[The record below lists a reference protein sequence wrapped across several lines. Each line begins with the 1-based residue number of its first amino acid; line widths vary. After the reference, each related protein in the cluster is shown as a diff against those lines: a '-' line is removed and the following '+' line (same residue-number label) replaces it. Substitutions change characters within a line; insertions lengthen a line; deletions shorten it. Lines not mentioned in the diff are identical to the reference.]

1 MKIIIVGAGIGG
13 MVSAEKLGKL
23 GFDVTVYEK
32 SPSLNE
38 MRYDWHD
45 DVSPKIFRRLG
56 MDIPEEHFKKRSWT
70 FCSPYEKSVR
80 EFTQDE
86 SDPDLSMERRP
97 LNEMLYNR
105 AKDYAKFVFGKTVD
119 APVIRGD
126 KVVGVVIDG
135 EEIICDL
142 VVDSAGAYSPVR
154 TKLPSAFGVSQIED
168 DEVFEAY
175 RAFYRRKE
183 GSPDPKY
190 TNKVY
195 MKHLGEPGISWTI
208 LDNDATLVNVLV
220 GRIGSLDEK
229 TKNEAV
235 DYMRKRNLILGDE
248 IVRGGYN
255 VIIPVRYPA
264 TRAVANGYVAI
275 GDSAFQT
282 IPLLGSGI
290 ASSMLA
296 AEILAESIGANM
308 SKGVKGEELFSV
320 KRLWSYQVGIFRE
333 FGGQHCG
340 VDVMKRWLLTQSDEM
355 VDWMFGSKILSN
367 DDLIKV
373 ASGNLVK
380 IGVKEAVQKVRA
392 VGPSK
397 IGVLLKMN
405 AMLTRS
411 IKAERIGKAIPRSFS
426 ENAVKNWEKRLQIV
440 IKGRQKKD
448 NQ

>member
-1 MKIIIVGAGIGG
+1 MKVIIVGAGIGG

-32 SPSLNE
+32 TPSLDE

-56 MDIPEEHFKKRSWT
+56 IDIPEEHFPKKSWT
-70 FCSPYEKSVR
+70 FCSPYENAVR

-86 SDPDLSMERRP
+86 SDPDLSIERRP
-97 LNEMLYNR
+97 LNEMLFSR
-105 AKDYAKFVFGKTVD
+105 AKDYAKFEFGKTVD

-135 EEIICDL
+135 EEILCDL
-142 VVDSAGAYSPVR
+142 VVDSAGVYSPVR
-154 TKLPSAFGVSQIED
+154 TKLPTAFGVTEIKS
-168 DEVFEAY
+168 DEVFMAY
-175 RAFYRRKE
+175 RAFYRRRE
-183 GSPDPKY
+183 GSPNPKY

-208 LDNDATLVNVLV
+208 LDNDETLVNVLV

-229 TKNEAV
+229 VKKEAI
-235 DYMRKRNLILGDE
+235 DYMREHNPILGDE
-248 IVRGGYN
+248 IVRGGYS

-275 GDSAFQT
+275 GDAGFQT

-290 ASSMLA
+290 ASSMLS
-296 AEILAESIGANM
+296 AEILAESVGYNM
-308 SKGVKGEELFSV
+308 SKGVKGEELFSA
-320 KRLWSYQVGIFRE
+320 KRLWNYQVRIFRE
-333 FGGQHCG
+333 YGGQHCG

-380 IGVKEAVQKVRA
+380 IGPKEAIQKVRA
-392 VGPSK
+392 VGLGK
-397 IGVLLKMN
+397 LGVLLQMN
-405 AMLTRS
+405 TMIMRTA
-411 IKAERIGKAIPRSFS
+411 KAERIGKAIPRSYN
-426 ENAVKNWEKRLQIV
+426 EKAIKNWEKRLKKV
-440 IKGRQKKD
+440 IEK
-448 NQ
+448 